1 VAAEEAA
8 EAREAKEVQAV
19 IMVDV
24 DVLGDFV
31 GVLNNIVTAM
41 VVQAAQAV
49 MAVQAEGE
57 MDIITTIVIS
67 GG

>member
-31 GVLNNIVTAM
+31 GVLYNIVTAM